1 MPFATTNANVAGGIR
16 SSPDDREKRQGHRCT
31 RVFVARKGPA
41 MSDTGDAAEETH
53 GATHGPAAHGTP
65 SACARR
71 CRFVEDISGQDKPE
85 LAAVAPLVRL
95 ARRTTIYSRGD
106 EAHHCYKVVEG
117 AVRLTRILMDGHRQ
131 VLEILLPND
140 SFGIETTGHYATNAE
155 AIGEV
160 VLLRC
165 PRACITRL
173 NEESPRMRRSLMAML
188 SRGLTAAQDHVMMLG
203 HQGAKARLASFLLRL
218 METGAE
224 GEGKP
229 LELPVGRQ
237 DLADYLGLTIE
248 TTCRTLTDFKQA
260 GMITI
265 PNRHQII
272 IRKSAALRALA
283 EGDDA

>member
-1 MPFATTNANVAGGIR
+1 
-16 SSPDDREKRQGHRCT
+16 
-31 RVFVARKGPA
+31 

-53 GATHGPAAHGTP
+53 GAPHGSSAHGTP

-71 CRFVEDISGQDKPE
+71 CRFVEDISAESKPG
-85 LAAVAPLVRL
+85 LAAVAPLVKF

-106 EAHHCYKVVEG
+106 AAHHCFKVVEG

-131 VLEILLPND
+131 VLEILLPSD
-140 SFGIETTGHYATNAE
+140 SFGIEAADHYATNAE

-165 PRACITRL
+165 PRGCITRL
-173 NEESPRMRRSLMAML
+173 NEESPRMRRSLMGML

-218 METGAE
+218 METGSE

-248 TTCRTLTDFKQA
+248 TTCRTLTDLKQA
-260 GMITI
+260 GTI
-265 PNRHQII
+265 AIPSRHQII
-272 IRKSAALRALA
+272 IRRASVLRALA

>member
-1 MPFATTNANVAGGIR
+1 
-16 SSPDDREKRQGHRCT
+16 
-31 RVFVARKGPA
+31 
-41 MSDTGDAAEETH
+41 MSDIGDAAAHLRETH
-53 GATHGPAAHGTP
+53 GSPAHGTP
-65 SACARR
+65 SACAQR
-71 CRFVEDISGQDKPE
+71 CRFVESISAPDKPE
-85 LAAVAPLVRL
+85 LAAVAPLVKFV
-95 ARRTTIYSRGD
+95 RRTTIYSRGD
-106 EAHHCYKVVEG
+106 TAHHCFKVVEG

-140 SFGIETTGHYATNAE
+140 TFGIESTEHYATNAE
-155 AIGEV
+155 AVGDV

-173 NEESPRMRRSLMAML
+173 HEESPMMRRSLMAML

-218 METGAE
+218 METGNG
-224 GEGKP
+224 GESRP

-248 TTCRTLTDFKQA
+248 TTCRTLTDLKQA
-260 GMITI
+260 GTIAI

-272 IRKSAALRALA
+272 IRKAAVLRALA
-283 EGDDA
+283 EGDGA